1 MQIDPVKQAEKL
13 AQIFFALS
21 NAVNAFRLDNFGA
34 LSPGQQ
40 RQLKDQSQALTMRAQ
55 QFTADALGAILQAI
69 QPHLPNIKQATQDA
83 TDALTH
89 LNDVAKGIA
98 IADAAVALVGSI
110 AAGDIGSIGGNVQNL
125 IQAIS
130 PTDKS

>member
-21 NAVNAFRLDNFGA
+21 NSVNDFRLDNFGA
-34 LSPGQQ
+34 LPPDKQ
-40 RQLKDQSQALTMRAQ
+40 RQLKDQSQALALRAQ
-55 QFTADALGAILQAI
+55 QCTADALGAILQTI
-69 QPHLPNIKQATQDA
+69 QPHLPSIKQATQDA

-110 AAGDIGSIGGNVQNL
+110 AAGDIASIGGNVQNL

-130 PTDKS
+130 PTGKS